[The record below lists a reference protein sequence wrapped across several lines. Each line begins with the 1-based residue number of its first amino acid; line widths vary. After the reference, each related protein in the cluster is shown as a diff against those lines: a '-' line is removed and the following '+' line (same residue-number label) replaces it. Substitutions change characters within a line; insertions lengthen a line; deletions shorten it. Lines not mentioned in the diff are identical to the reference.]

1 MSTLEK
7 MDIRQENEVFEQAVY
22 TVEGTAFEVLQ
33 LMGDIEVDEFIE
45 EAGSV
50 LELQA
55 SIPVIGQYQ
64 YIKVDFKRGLKDA
77 LTGWDTDATGMVD
90 VDVDDFIGYIPSN
103 AEQVSQLTPE
113 QLYALATL
121 FVDVYAY
128 TSFEDPN
135 ILEDFVDIKE
145 G

>member
-45 EAGSV
+45 DSGSV

-77 LTGWDTDATGMVD
+77 LTGWDTDATGM

-135 ILEDFVDIKE
+135 ILEDYVDIKE

>member
-45 EAGSV
+45 ESGSV

-64 YIKVDFKRGLKDA
+64 YIKVDFKRWLKDA
-77 LTGWDTDATGMVD
+77 LTGWDTDATDLID
-90 VDVDDFIGYIPSN
+90 VDEFIGYIPSN

-135 ILEDFVDIKE
+135 ILEGFVDIKE